1 MICISKD
8 SSIYLVWIKSAQNWG
23 EEIFLNQSFL
33 TCIIGHPEQNYYNH
47 HQHVSRFLYGEH
59 KKIGFFLVCQL
70 AVFECKQAVV
80 ILSPIHT
87 TTNQNSL
94 LQSTNN
100 RDALHL
106 SCLLVFIIGYWKFGP
121 QWSPKKEH
129 WTIRQQK
136 SCRDTISHSISD
148 KFMPSWIIDLKGRW
162 GMVILLHKLK
172 VAWNKP
178 KPNKGYISLLSADE
192 F

>member
-47 HQHVSRFLYGEH
+47 HQHVSRFLYGER

-87 TTNQNSL
+87 TTNQKSL

-121 QWSPKKEH
+121 QWSPKKSIGQFDNWKAAVTQYHTLYIRSIQAPVNH
-129 WTIRQQK
+129 WVKRPL
-136 SCRDTISHSISD
+136 R
-148 KFMPSWIIDLKGRW
+148 
-162 GMVILLHKLK
+162 
-172 VAWNKP
+172 N
-178 KPNKGYISLLSADE
+178 GYIITQVESCLK
-192 F
+192 